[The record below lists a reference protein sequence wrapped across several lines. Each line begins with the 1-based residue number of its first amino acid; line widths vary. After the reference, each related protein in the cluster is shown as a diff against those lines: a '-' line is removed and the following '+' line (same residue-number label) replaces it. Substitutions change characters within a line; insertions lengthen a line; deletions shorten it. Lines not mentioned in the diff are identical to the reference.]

1 MKRSRKINFMKK
13 LKSTSESAIPVVKS
27 GLKTVGTTAKVIA
40 TKSEPVAEKGL
51 SGIYGALA
59 TGFDFGLKKLKN
71 KPYKNKSHKKNKSAR
86 RHKKTRRH

>member
-13 LKSTSESAIPVVKS
+13 IKSTSKSALPMVATGLKRVGSTAKAVVVKS
-27 GLKTVGTTAKVIA
+27 G
-40 TKSEPVAEKGL
+40 PVAEKGL

-59 TGFDFGLKKLKN
+59 TGFDFGLN
-71 KPYKNKSHKKNKSAR
+71 KIKDKKNQTYKKTKRVR